1 MTSVSN
7 VPKITLIKAGAG
19 AGKTHRI
26 QNTLAGWIQQGSVQA
41 ERILAVTFTNAAA
54 NEMRQRIRLA
64 LIKEGQSAQAELLQQ
79 SVITTI
85 HAFGLNVLQR
95 FAFES
100 GVSPSPRQLSDD
112 EQQYVLA
119 EVLSELQSVSEL
131 VDQSERFGYSGT
143 FSKDEY
149 KAQYDVIREAVLNVI
164 NVLRSVGKGINPLLV
179 LEAVSRESLR
189 ALQDIYGKTADEH
202 VLNTALID
210 AVSAVRHAHPDQL
223 DLKNMWGSNTETRAF
238 VDALFQ
244 IDLNNITA
252 DWAHWL
258 KLQTIEKAPKIY
270 GTKKTPADPADI
282 ALAAEVWAA
291 ADQLSVH
298 PGPLNDAVAHV
309 ELLLNAAL
317 NAVGQYQQHKREAGL
332 VDYADMIELAY
343 AMLARDEWLDEL
355 AGQFDCL
362 IIDEF
367 QDTNPLQFA
376 LLSRLQEKGVPV
388 FIVGDLKQ
396 AIMGFQGADSRLF
409 ANLLQQHADTEGA
422 VQELPSNWR
431 STKQLMLF
439 INAVGHE
446 LYPGEYHDLQA
457 QVATESDLVPVRIL
471 EFDRQAWLANAN
483 VKSDKPSYSVEGF
496 QLLANEI
503 VTLLNNG
510 TEVTDKS
517 AESKRP
523 IRAADIAVL
532 AKTNSTLERFAN
544 VLRAA
549 DVAVQ
554 IQDTGF
560 LQCPAVVLLLD
571 ALQALNNR
579 NDNFAWASLVTSP
592 LLADNPV
599 AELKAVLESALQ
611 QVRDSQRGFEH
622 PLKTSLPVDCKG
634 ITNKPLSAQLLAITQ
649 ALQLLERIKG
659 FQDYPHYRANI
670 LKLQQLAQ
678 QFEAQ
683 AELTLQVLGI
693 VGKNA
698 ASFQAWLEKTKT
710 TVDVQPA
717 ANPIADDAVVL
728 TTWHGSKGLEWP
740 VVMVLQ
746 AEDEPSVRLPSI
758 AIEYSGQID
767 ANATEF
773 LSSSCVQIL
782 PSFVDKNTQQ
792 RMRDART
799 KDMLA
804 TAKNLYYVALTR
816 AREQLIIP
824 IQKNATD
831 DKQVDS
837 LYKSILPVISQLT
850 ENGMHDVLS
859 TQKMLASKDGVIQ
872 HILASSAPLRS
883 IVLDKVEHKQ
893 KEKPLTHTVMPS
905 RYNLEQVPA
914 SLTVD
919 GEQHDDLQ
927 STETFNRQEAAIEVA
942 EGLADQALLLSGIIE
957 HSYQPAF
964 DLDLLNYT
972 GPANELGVWM
982 HRVYQVYLQQP
993 KLLAR
998 ALSMAPCSLNDH
1010 ATEQAISQ
1018 HLDSFR
1024 AALEKLCGGI
1034 KSLQSEVP
1042 ITGLNA
1048 QGQVISGVIDLLVE
1062 GSNGWWIIDHKTDNK
1077 ATSKGYW
1084 EQLEAYRC
1092 ILANSQHIS
1101 GCVLHWTRHGAMSV
1115 INH

>member
-1 MTSVSN
+1 MTSVSS
-7 VPKITLIKAGAG
+7 VPNITLIKAGAG

-26 QNTLAGWIQQGSVQA
+26 QNTLAQWIQQGSVQA

-100 GVSPSPRQLSDD
+100 GLSPSPRQLSYD
-112 EQQYVLA
+112 EQKYVLA
-119 EVLSELQSVSEL
+119 EVLSELESVSEL
-131 VDQSERFGYSGT
+131 VDQSERFGYTGT

-164 NVLRSVGKGINPLLV
+164 NVLRSVGKGINPLAE
-179 LEAVSRESLR
+179 LEAVSQSSLH
-189 ALQDIYGKTADEH
+189 ALQDIYGNTADEH
-202 VLNTALID
+202 ALNKALID
-210 AVSAVRHAHPDQL
+210 AVSAVRYAHPGQL
-223 DLKNMWGSNTETRAF
+223 VLKEMWGSNPETRAF
-238 VDALFQ
+238 VDALFLV
-244 IDLNNITA
+244 DLDDISANWT
-252 DWAHWL
+252 HWQS
-258 KLQTIEKAPKIY
+258 LQTIEKAPKIY
-270 GTKKTPADPADI
+270 GTKKMPADPADI
-282 ALAAEVWAA
+282 ALAESVWAA

-298 PGPLNDAVAHV
+298 PGPLNDAIAHV
-309 ELLLNAAL
+309 KLLLSAAL

-376 LLSRLQEKGVPV
+376 LLSRLQHKGVPV

-409 ANLLQQHADTEGA
+409 ANLLQQHADTKDA
-422 VQELPSNWR
+422 VQELPNNWR
-431 STKQLMLF
+431 STKQLMRF

-446 LYPGEYHDLQA
+446 LYPGEYHDLKA

-471 EFDRQAWLANAN
+471 EFDRQQWLENAN
-483 VKSDKPSYSVEGF
+483 ITSDKPSYSVEGF

-503 VTLLNNG
+503 VTLLNDG
-510 TEVTDKS
+510 TEVTDKN

-549 DVAVQ
+549 GVAVQ

-599 AELKAVLESALQ
+599 AELKTVLESALQ
-611 QVRDSQRGFEH
+611 QVRDTQRGFEH

-634 ITNKPLSAQLLAITQ
+634 ITKKSLAAQLLAITQ

-659 FQDYPHYRANI
+659 FRDYPQYRANI

-698 ASFQAWLEKTKT
+698 ASFQAWLEKMRT
-710 TVDVQPA
+710 TVDVQPS

-758 AIEYSGQID
+758 AIEYSGQVD
-767 ANATEF
+767 ANATDF
-773 LSSSCVQIL
+773 MNSSCVQIL
-782 PSFVDKNTQQ
+782 PNFVDKNTQQ
-792 RMRDART
+792 RMRVART
-799 KDMLA
+799 EGMLA

-824 IQKNATD
+824 IQKNAQN
-831 DKQVDS
+831 DKQETS
-837 LYKSILPVISQLT
+837 LYKSILPVMSKLA
-850 ENGMHDVLS
+850 ENAMHDVLS
-859 TQKMLASKDGVIQ
+859 TQEMVASKGGVIQ

-883 IVLDKVEHKQ
+883 IVLDKVEHRQ
-893 KEKPLTHTVMPS
+893 KDKPLTHTVIPS
-905 RYNLEQVPA
+905 KHKDEQTPA
-914 SLTVD
+914 SIVVD
-919 GEQHDDLQ
+919 DNLHSEDARA
-927 STETFNRQEAAIEVA
+927 RQDVALEVIEVE
-942 EGLADQALLLSGIIE
+942 EGLADQALLLSGIVE
-957 HSYQPAF
+957 HHYQPAF
-964 DLDLLNYT
+964 DLNTLNYH

-993 KLLAR
+993 KLLVR
-998 ALSMAPCSLNDH
+998 ALSMGPCSLTDQ
-1010 ATEQAISQ
+1010 ATEQTLSQ
-1018 HLDSFR
+1018 HLDGFHT
-1024 AALEKLCGGI
+1024 ALKSLCGGI

-1042 ITGLNA
+1042 VTGLNSR
-1048 QGQVISGVIDLLVE
+1048 GQVISGVIDLLVE
-1062 GSNGWWIIDHKTDNK
+1062 GANGWWIIDHKTDK
-1077 ATSKGYW
+1077 QATSKGYW
-1084 EQLEAYRC
+1084 EQLEAYRR
-1092 ILANSQHIS
+1092 ILANNRNIS
-1101 GCVLHWTRHGAMSV
+1101 GCVLHWTRHGVMSV
-1115 INH
+1115 VGH